1 VSRTYAFIFICQQGR
16 LEAQAA
22 LLAASLRR
30 FAKMDCELIAAIPEP
45 EERWGRPSQATLAFL
60 NKLGVRTVAVSN
72 PIDPAYAIGNKV
84 ACLAVPTGA
93 DKMIL
98 LDSDM
103 MLMRDWG
110 DEERF
115 AIGFNARPAS
125 VVSFSGDDGHWAA
138 IYAACGTAPLRGKV
152 LTTYSGELIHPYFNS
167 AFVAVPGRVG
177 FGQAWIECC
186 RKIEG
191 MSEVPNKR
199 PHLDQIA
206 LSPAAAKVG
215 LEYDCLDERY
225 NHPINFK
232 PLIQGRGCKLPFFC
246 HYHDAMT
253 LAREPAAVALVR
265 ELMREDADLHH
276 ILKTDPEW
284 DAVTAESGKELSVTG
299 LDLIITGIPRSGTS
313 FLCNLLHGYD
323 NCVVLNE
330 PPEIVPALSG
340 NIRPWPLAALYRNT
354 RRDVVLGKPIRN
366 KLRDGRVIEDTS
378 VDNEHSMYTPRVR
391 GGDFVLGTKATIPFL
406 SRLGV
411 LRQVMP
417 QARVVACVRN
427 PYDTIA
433 SWKTSFPHLR
443 DGDVNGRPIGNPS
456 DPWLSG
462 IQRAELERIAGIA
475 DLPIRRAMWWRY
487 LAELILEW
495 EDWVVLVRY
504 EELVAEP
511 GKVVERILHGGNPGE
526 MTEPMEARGARS
538 KAGALDEADMRAIR
552 AICSDAAVRLGVYQ
566 DRL

>member
-1 VSRTYAFIFICQQGR
+1 
-16 LEAQAA
+16 
-22 LLAASLRR
+22 
-30 FAKMDCELIAAIPEP
+30 
-45 EERWGRPSQATLAFL
+45 
-60 NKLGVRTVAVSN
+60 
-72 PIDPAYAIGNKV
+72 
-84 ACLAVPTGA
+84 
-93 DKMIL
+93 
-98 LDSDM
+98 
-103 MLMRDWG
+103 
-110 DEERF
+110 
-115 AIGFNARPAS
+115 
-125 VVSFSGDDGHWAA
+125 
-138 IYAACGTAPLRGKV
+138 
-152 LTTYSGELIHPYFNS
+152 
-167 AFVAVPGRVG
+167 
-177 FGQAWIECC
+177 
-186 RKIEG
+186 
-191 MSEVPNKR
+191 
-199 PHLDQIA
+199 
-206 LSPAAAKVG
+206 
-215 LEYDCLDERY
+215 
-225 NHPINFK
+225 
-232 PLIQGRGCKLPFFC
+232 
-246 HYHDAMT
+246 
-253 LAREPAAVALVR
+253 
-265 ELMREDADLHH
+265 
-276 ILKTDPEW
+276 LKTDPEW